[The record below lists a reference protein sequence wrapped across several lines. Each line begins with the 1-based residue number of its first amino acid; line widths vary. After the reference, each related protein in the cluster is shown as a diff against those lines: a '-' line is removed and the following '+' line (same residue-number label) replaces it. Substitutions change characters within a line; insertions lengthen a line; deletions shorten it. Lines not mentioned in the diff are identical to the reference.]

1 MSGENTGSIGKAKR
15 GGKLCSLLLMSLL
28 LLSLDGLQFKQNEN
42 PGPGSYFNIHGNQN
56 YQSQKML
63 ESISED
69 ANINR

>member
-1 MSGENTGSIGKAKR
+1 MY
-15 GGKLCSLLLMSLL
+15 LF